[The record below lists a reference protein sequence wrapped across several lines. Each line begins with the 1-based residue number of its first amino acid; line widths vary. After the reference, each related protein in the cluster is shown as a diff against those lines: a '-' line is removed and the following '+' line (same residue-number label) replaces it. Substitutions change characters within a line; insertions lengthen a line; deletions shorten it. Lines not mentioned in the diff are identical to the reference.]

1 MEGMEIENVLEKG
14 TAIKVQCSKLNCLTF
29 DLASWIR
36 RALSET
42 LNETS

>member
-1 MEGMEIENVLEKG
+1 MEGMEIKNVLKSNEH
-14 TAIKVQCSKLNCLTF
+14 SDYNSSELSCLTF

-42 LNETS
+42 LNDTS